1 MPIVVG
7 ETLGAYRIIEQLG
20 QGGMATVFKA
30 YHAALDRYVAIKA
43 LHPAFKEDKNFLGRF
58 QREARVVA
66 RLDHPNIVPIYDFS
80 EHEGR
85 PYLVMKYI
93 EGETLKARLVQK
105 KLSFGEIMSIVDAV
119 GKALTYAHRQGILH
133 RDVKPSNV
141 LLAKDGQIYL
151 ADFGLAR
158 IASAGESTL
167 SSDMMLG
174 TPQYISPEQA
184 MGKRELDE
192 GTDIYSFGVLLYELL
207 VGKVP
212 FSADTP
218 YAIIHDH
225 IYSPL
230 PLPHSIN
237 PKITD
242 DMERVLLKAL
252 AKERADRYSTV
263 NELVEAFKNACGG
276 FEESALPIET
286 VETQVSA
293 IPAVLT
299 DTKIPPAAGLESG
312 IHEPTVQGTVSE
324 GETVP
329 PKAERPPSIP
339 VSEEEPAWTPTKT
352 SLPEPVLARKPL
364 HKRWYVWLLVIA
376 GIFGICLF
384 AIIVR
389 GMIKNKQAG
398 VEQAIST
405 ATQMP
410 QEIPLPLDLLQ
421 QARRNVDENPNDP
434 IVHLDLAVLLIDAR
448 QFEDVTK
455 ELNRVEGLMGDP
467 GFYIEH
473 GRMYRDQ
480 QKWIAAAWAFLR
492 ARELNPDWKTGEA
505 IDLWHE
511 AVYKAFMDPE
521 AGRVVDLERIRAVD
535 GPMAGVARVQAE
547 LTAGNVGRAETIIL
561 EVIKQFEN
569 LPEALLVQARV
580 FARLKNTERVVK
592 ILDAL
597 KQIETLPPWIR
608 DEIGRIEAVEKP
620 KP

>member
-7 ETLGAYRIIEQLG
+7 ETLGAYRITEQLG

-43 LHPAFKEDKNFLGRF
+43 LHPAFKEDVNFLARF

-93 EGETLKARLVQK
+93 EGETLKSRLGQSQ
-105 KLSFGEIMSIVDAV
+105 LSFAEIMGIVDAV

-230 PLPHSIN
+230 PLPRSIN
-237 PKITD
+237 PKITEE
-242 DMERVLLKAL
+242 MERVLLKAL
-252 AKERADRYSTV
+252 TKDRADRFSTV
-263 NELVEAFKNACGG
+263 MDLVEAFKSACGG
-276 FEESALPIET
+276 FEESALPLET
-286 VETQVSA
+286 VDTQVAA

-299 DTKIPPAAGLESG
+299 ETKIPPVAGPGPG
-312 IHEPTVQGTVSE
+312 IQEPTVLGTVSE
-324 GETVP
+324 EEPVP
-329 PKAERPPSIP
+329 PEAERPSSIP
-339 VSEEEPAWTPTKT
+339 VSEG
-352 SLPEPVLARKPL
+352 EPVRTVTEPSSPKPVTAQKPL

-376 GIFGICLF
+376 GIFGICLC
-384 AIIVR
+384 AWIGR
-389 GMIKNKQAG
+389 GMLKNKKAD
-398 VEQAIST
+398 VEQAIPT
-405 ATQMP
+405 ATQVP
-410 QEIPLPLDLLQ
+410 QEITVPLDLLQ
-421 QARRNVDENPNDP
+421 EARRIVNENPNDP
-434 IVHLDLAVLLIDAR
+434 IAHLNLAVLLIDTR
-448 QFEDVTK
+448 QFDDVPQ
-455 ELNRVEGLMGDP
+455 ELKRVEGLMGDP

-473 GRMYRDQ
+473 GTMYRDQ

-492 ARELNPDWKTGEA
+492 ARELKPDWKTGEA

-511 AVYKAFMDPE
+511 AVYKAFMDPQ
-521 AGRVVDLERIRAVD
+521 AGRVVDLERIRAID
-535 GPMAGVARVQAE
+535 GPLAGVARAQAE
-547 LTAGNVGRAETIIL
+547 LAAGNVGRAETLIL
-561 EVIKQFEN
+561 EVIKQNEN
-569 LPEALLVQARV
+569 YPEALLVQARV
-580 FARLKNTERVVK
+580 LAKMNNADRVVK

-597 KQIETLPPWIR
+597 KRMEVLPPWIR

>member
-43 LHPAFKEDKNFLGRF
+43 LHPAFKEDVNFLARF

-85 PYLVMKYI
+85 PYLVMKFI
-93 EGETLKARLVQK
+93 EGETLKARLAQR
-105 KLSFGEIMSIVDAV
+105 KLSFGEIIVIVDAV
-119 GKALTYAHRQGILH
+119 GKALTYAHQQGILH

-230 PLPHSIN
+230 PMPHSIN
-237 PKITD
+237 PKISD
-242 DMERVLLKAL
+242 DIERVLLKAL
-252 AKERADRYSTV
+252 AKERADRYTTV
-263 NELVEAFKNACGG
+263 NEMVESFKGACSGY
-276 FEESALPIET
+276 EESALPVET
-286 VETQVSA
+286 VETQVAA

-299 DTKIPPAAGLESG
+299 KTKIPTAAEPVSG
-312 IHEPTVQGTVSE
+312 IQKPTVLGTASE
-324 GETVP
+324 GEPVTPV
-329 PKAERPPSIP
+329 AERPAIIP
-339 VSEEEPAWTPTKT
+339 VSDEEPAGPPAET
-352 SLPEPVLARKPL
+352 SLPKLVPARKPL

-376 GIFGICLF
+376 GIFGVCLS
-384 AIIVR
+384 ALIAR
-389 GMIKNKQAG
+389 GMIKNKQASVG
-398 VEQAIST
+398 QAIPT
-405 ATQMP
+405 ATQAP
-410 QEIPLPLDLLQ
+410 QEITKPLDLLQ
-421 QARRNVDENPNDP
+421 QARRKVDENPNDP
-434 IVHLDLAVLLIDAR
+434 DVHLNLAVLLIDAR
-448 QFEDVTK
+448 QFEDVAR

-467 GFYIEH
+467 GYYIEH
-473 GRMYRDQ
+473 GMMYRDQ
-480 QKWIAAAWAFLR
+480 QKWIAAAWAYLR
-492 ARELNPDWKTGEA
+492 ARELNPDLKTGEA

-521 AGRVVDLERIRAVD
+521 AGRVVDLERIRVID

-569 LPEALLVQARV
+569 FPEALLVQARV
-580 FARLKNTERVVK
+580 FARLKNTDRVGK
-592 ILDAL
+592 ILDTL
-597 KQIETLPPWIR
+597 KQIKNLPPWIR
-608 DEIGRIEAVEKP
+608 DEISRIEAVEKP